1 MDNDKK
7 ELQKMTIFSN
17 GLGTLLYAT
26 KQKGLY
32 KPGLMIIM
40 VSLIVNMYIESVN
53 SGNSKNMIPKYIAII
68 AYLSVIFVIYY
79 YLYHKYEDIIHENN
93 IYGEFKR
100 FSNQITIIFVVVFL
114 MEIYFM
120 LDLMSVKQYINF
132 DYVLIYSIIIYCL
145 TLRLAT
151 ITADMYVRLKN
162 K

>member
-7 ELQKMTIFSN
+7 ELQKLTVFSN
-17 GLGTLLYAT
+17 GLGTLLYST

-32 KPGLMIIM
+32 KPGLLIIM
-40 VSLIVNMYIESVN
+40 ISLIVNMYIESAY

-68 AYLSVIFVIYY
+68 IYLSVIFVIYY

-100 FSNQITIIFVVVFL
+100 FSNQVTIIFMIVFF
-114 MEIYFM
+114 MEIFFM
-120 LDLMSVKQYINF
+120 LDLMIVKEGINF
-132 DYVLIYSIIIYCL
+132 DYVLIYSIIVYCL
-145 TLRLAT
+145 TLRLSILT
-151 ITADMYVRLKN
+151 TEMYVRLKN

>member
-7 ELQKMTIFSN
+7 ELQKLTIFSN
-17 GLGTLLYAT
+17 GVGTLLYST

-32 KPGLMIIM
+32 KPGLLIIM
-40 VSLIVNMYIESVN
+40 ISLIVNMYIESVN
-53 SGNSKNMIPKYIAII
+53 SGNNNNLIPKYIAII
-68 AYLSVIFVIYY
+68 VYLSVIFVIYY

-100 FSNQITIIFVVVFL
+100 FSNHITIIFVLVFL

-120 LDLMSVKQYINF
+120 LDLMSDKDINF

>member
-68 AYLSVIFVIYY
+68 VYLSVIFVIYY

-100 FSNQITIIFVVVFL
+100 FSNHITIIFVLVFL

-120 LDLMSVKQYINF
+120 LDLMSDKDINF

>member
-7 ELQKMTIFSN
+7 ELQKLTIFSN

-26 KQKGLY
+26 KQKDLY
-32 KPGLMIIM
+32 KPGLIIIM

-68 AYLSVIFVIYY
+68 VYLSVIFVIYY

-100 FSNQITIIFVVVFL
+100 FSNHITIIFVLVFL

-120 LDLMSVKQYINF
+120 LDLMSDKDINF

>member
-7 ELQKMTIFSN
+7 ELQKLTVFSN
-17 GLGTLLYAT
+17 GLGTLLYST

-32 KPGLMIIM
+32 KPGLLIIM
-40 VSLIVNMYIESVN
+40 ISLIVNMYIESAY

-68 AYLSVIFVIYY
+68 IYLSVIFVIYY

-100 FSNQITIIFVVVFL
+100 FSNQITVIFVVVFL

-120 LDLMSVKQYINF
+120 LDLMSDKDIKF

>member
-7 ELQKMTIFSN
+7 ELQKLTIFSN

-32 KPGLMIIM
+32 KPGLIIIM

-68 AYLSVIFVIYY
+68 VYLSVIFVIYY

-100 FSNQITIIFVVVFL
+100 FSNHITIIFVLVFL

-120 LDLMSVKQYINF
+120 LDLMSDKDINF

>member
-68 AYLSVIFVIYY
+68 VYLSVIFVIYY

>member
-7 ELQKMTIFSN
+7 ELQKLTIFSN

-32 KPGLMIIM
+32 KPGLIIIM

-68 AYLSVIFVIYY
+68 VYLSVIFVIYY

-100 FSNQITIIFVVVFL
+100 FSSHITIIFVLVFL

-120 LDLMSVKQYINF
+120 LDLMSDKDINF

>member
-100 FSNQITIIFVVVFL
+100 FSNQITVIFVVVFL

-120 LDLMSVKQYINF
+120 LDLMSDKDIKF

>member
-53 SGNSKNMIPKYIAII
+53 SRNSKNMIPKYIAII

-100 FSNQITIIFVVVFL
+100 FSNQITMIFVIVFL

-120 LDLMSVKQYINF
+120 LDLMSDKDINF

-145 TLRLAT
+145 TLRLST
-151 ITADMYVRLKN
+151 ITADMYLRLKN

>member
-1 MDNDKK
+1 
-7 ELQKMTIFSN
+7 
-17 GLGTLLYAT
+17 
-26 KQKGLY
+26 
-32 KPGLMIIM
+32 MIIM

-68 AYLSVIFVIYY
+68 VYLSVIFVIYY
-79 YLYHKYEDIIHENN
+79 YLYHKYEDRIHENN

-100 FSNQITIIFVVVFL
+100 FSNYITIIFVVVFL

-120 LDLMSVKQYINF
+120 LDLMSDKDIKF

-145 TLRLAT
+145 TLILAT

>member
-53 SGNSKNMIPKYIAII
+53 SGNSKNMIPKYIAIT

-100 FSNQITIIFVVVFL
+100 FSNQITMIFVIVFL

-120 LDLMSVKQYINF
+120 LDLMSDKDINF

-145 TLRLAT
+145 TLRLST
-151 ITADMYVRLKN
+151 ITADMYLRLKN

>member
-1 MDNDKK
+1 MANDKK

-40 VSLIVNMYIESVN
+40 FSLIVNMYIESVN

-120 LDLMSVKQYINF
+120 LDLMSDKDINF